1 MRLTT
6 SCEHKVGIVTSPMQ
20 IEALTLQRQGAQ
32 ALTATQKA
40 YESVYT
46 AAGVNSEL
54 FNGAR
59 SSNESVLNSIKTDEM
74 MVDRL
79 NLIFCNFINYE
90 IKNKKSNAVW
100 KVEMLRNTYYNK
112 KEIQSSCRDDAV
124 LGLGKLRYLSSLGYT
139 PLTALSVLYYES
151 ESQME
156 MLFKPL
162 ASGYNAGANDTGR
175 PSNENNPNVD
185 NNVGQADNAQTK

>member
-20 IEALTLQRQGAQ
+20 IEALTLQRQASST
-32 ALTATQKA
+32 LTASQKA

-90 IKNKKSNAVW
+90 IKNKKRNAIW
-100 KVEMLRNTYYNK
+100 KAEMLRNTYYNK
-112 KEIQSSCRDDAV
+112 DNVQAKCKDDLV
-124 LGLGKLRYLSSLGYT
+124 IGGSKFRYLASCGFT
-139 PLTALSVLYYES
+139 PLTAMSMLFY
-151 ESQME
+151 ESQMQLE
-156 MLFKPL
+156 QHFRPVGS
-162 ASGYNAGANDTGR
+162 AYNGGGSNDMGR
-175 PSNENNPNVD
+175 PKNEDNPNVD
-185 NNVGQADNAQTK
+185 NNTGQSEN